1 MGQTQLLLVV
11 LGMLLVGLAI
21 YVGVTMFRSNTDE
34 DTRNAI
40 ILDLQT
46 FSTRAISYYSKPI
59 SQAGGGKSFS
69 GVTIGQIY
77 PMIENVNAR
86 YYIESAGDAECVIVG
101 VGKIV
106 SGSDSIRVRVRV
118 TSHQNTIEIIH

>member
-1 MGQTQLLLVV
+1 MGQSQLLLVV

-21 YVGVTMFRSNTDE
+21 YVGVTMFGSNTEE

-40 ILDLQT
+40 ILDLQN
-46 FSTRAISYYSKPI
+46 FSARAMTYYSKPTT
-59 SQAGGGKSFS
+59 QAGGGKSFA

-86 YYIESAGDAECVIVG
+86 YYVESATESECVLVG

-106 SGSDSIRVRVRV
+106 SGNDSIRVRYRI
-118 TSHQNTIEIIH
+118 TPQRNTVEIIN

>member
-11 LGMLLVGLAI
+11 LGILLVGLAI
-21 YVGVTMFRSNTDE
+21 YVGISLFGANTVE
-34 DTRNAI
+34 NTRNAI
-40 ILDLQT
+40 ILDLQN
-46 FSTRAISYYSKPI
+46 FGTRALTYYAKPP
-59 SQAGGGKSFS
+59 SQAGGGKSFI

-86 YYIESAGDAECVIVG
+86 YYIESATDNECVIVG

-106 SGSDSIRVRVRV
+106 SGSDSIRVRYRV
-118 TSHQNTIEIIH
+118 TPQGNILEIIN

>member
-1 MGQTQLLLVV
+1 MGLTQLLLVV

-21 YVGVTMFRSNTDE
+21 YVGVSLFRANTEE

-40 ILDLQT
+40 IIDLQN
-46 FSTRAISYYSKPI
+46 FSTRALTYYSKPTT
-59 SQAGGGKSFS
+59 QAGGGKSFQ
-69 GVTIGQIY
+69 GVTIRQIY

-86 YYIESAGDAECVIVG
+86 YYVESATANECVIVG

-106 SGSDSIRVRVRV
+106 SGSDSIRVRSRV
-118 TSHQNTIEIIH
+118 TPQHNIIEILN